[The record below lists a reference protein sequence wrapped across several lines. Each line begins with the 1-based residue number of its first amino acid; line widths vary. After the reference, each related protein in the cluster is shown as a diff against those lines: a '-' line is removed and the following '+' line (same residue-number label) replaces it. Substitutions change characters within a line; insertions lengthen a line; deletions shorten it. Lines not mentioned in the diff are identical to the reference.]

1 MEYEN
6 RHKVKD
12 DVLESLKDEYGE
24 NTTNM
29 VAKKLG
35 KNWYTVSRYLTELW
49 VDGKVEKLELGR
61 NIYWKKKPDNELSII
76 N

>member
-1 MEYEN
+1 MQYET
-6 RHKVKD
+6 RFKVKD
-12 DVLESLKDEYGE
+12 DVYEALSEDYNE

-49 VDGKVEKLELGR
+49 AEKKVEKLELGR
-61 NIYWKKKPDNELSII
+61 NIYWKKKPDNELNII